1 LNLRPSGE
9 VVDLHIPSDTLALLD
24 DIVHEGTALTIPAD
38 NPIHDVSEDLL
49 GRGPAAEAFARQVLY
64 LDASEGAVVGVLGRW
79 GSGKTSFVN
88 MAREKL
94 VTEDVVV
101 LDFNP
106 WMFSGTQQLVEAFFV
121 EVGAQLRLRKSL
133 ADIGDQLSDYGEA
146 FAGLGWLPM
155 VGPWIERG
163 RGAAKVL
170 GKFLSRRREG
180 STGRRQELVEALRG
194 LQRPIAV
201 VIDDIDRLTTPEIR
215 DIFKL
220 VRLTASFPNIVYV
233 VAFDRERVESAL
245 TEEGVPGRDYLE
257 KILQVAVDLPVIPER
272 VLRQQLFEALDAA
285 IGQAENS
292 APLDPE
298 TWPDVFIEVIAPLV
312 KNMRDVRRYQLA
324 VRGTLDDVGDRVALV
339 DLLAMEAVRIFL
351 PDVFRELQHHT
362 DALCTPSESL
372 GMTGRDHTHLKEG
385 VERVIEAGG
394 KEGDVV
400 RALIERLFP
409 FAKRHLG
416 GSHYGGDW
424 QRRFLR
430 ERRVSHDAI
439 LRLYLERVAG
449 EELTNYYDAERAW
462 ERMSDQEGFKQAL
475 VAIDPERREDVIHSL
490 EAYEDDFQVDHVVPA
505 VVVLA
510 NIENDLPNRP
520 RGMFDFDPKMT
531 VHRVT
536 YRLLRSLSSPDQIE
550 HAVVAILPQI
560 ETLSAKREII
570 SQVGYQEGAG
580 HKLVSEEAAAQFEAE
595 WRAEVHGASPDDL
608 AREHDLAR
616 VIYWSRQGMSREEG
630 EAPDIP
636 ADPKVTMA
644 ALKSALTETKSQ
656 SADSR
661 AVRRNPVLAWDTLVD
676 IYRGE
681 EVLLTRIRELQI
693 SEEEIPE
700 ELGALIQRY
709 VDGWRPPAFGHRD
722 EDET

>member
-1 LNLRPSGE
+1 
-9 VVDLHIPSDTLALLD
+9 
-24 DIVHEGTALTIPAD
+24 
-38 NPIHDVSEDLL
+38 VSEDLL
-49 GRGPAAEAFARQVLY
+49 GRGPAAAAFARQLLY

-94 VTEDVVV
+94 VAENITV

-121 EVGAQLRLRKSL
+121 EVGAQLRLRTSL
-133 ADIGDQLSDYGEA
+133 ADIGEQLSDYGEA

-170 GKFLSRRREG
+170 GKVLSRRREG
-180 STGRRQELVEALRG
+180 STGRRQKLVEALQH
-194 LQRPIAV
+194 LERPIAV

-245 TEEGVPGRDYLE
+245 TEEGVPGCDYLE

-272 VLRQQLFEALDAA
+272 VLRQQLFAALDTA
-285 IGQAENS
+285 IEQAETT
-292 APLDPE
+292 APLDQDV
-298 TWPDVFIEVIAPLV
+298 WPDVFVEVIAPLV

-324 VRGTLDDVGDRVALV
+324 VRGALDDIEDRVALV
-339 DLLAMEAVRIFL
+339 DLLAMEAARVFL
-351 PDVFRELQHHT
+351 PDVFREIQGHT

-372 GMTGRDHTHLKEG
+372 GMAGRDQARLKEG
-385 VERVIEAGG
+385 VEHIIEAGREQG
-394 KEGDVV
+394 FVV

-416 GSHYGGDW
+416 GSHYSGEW
-424 QRRFLR
+424 SRRFLR
-430 ERRVSHDAI
+430 ERRVAHDAI

-449 EELTNYYDAERAW
+449 EELSNHYDAERAW
-462 ERMSDQEGFKQAL
+462 EQIADQEAFKDAL
-475 VAIDPERREDVIHSL
+475 EAIEPERREDVIRSL
-490 EAYEDDFQVDHVVPA
+490 EAYEDGYLPDHVVPA

-510 NIENDLPNRP
+510 NIEHDLPNRP
-520 RGMFDFDPKMT
+520 RGMFDFDPRMT

-536 YRLLRSLSSPDQIE
+536 YRLLRSLSDPDRIE
-550 HAVVAILPQI
+550 EAVAEILPRI

-570 SQVGYQEGAG
+570 FEVGYQEGAG
-580 HKLVSEEAAAQFEAE
+580 HKLVSEEAAARFEAE
-595 WRAEVHGASPDDL
+595 WRAEVHGASADAL
-608 AREHDLAR
+608 TREHDLAR
-616 VIYWSRQGMSREEG
+616 VVYWSRRGLSDEDNEP
-630 EAPDIP
+630 PDIP
-636 ADPKVTMA
+636 ADPRVTLA
-644 ALKSALTETKSQ
+644 GLKSALTETKSQ

-661 AVRRNPVLAWDTLVD
+661 AVRRNPVLAWETLVD
-676 IYRGE
+676 VYRGE
-681 EVLLTRIRELQI
+681 ETLLARIRELQA
-693 SEEEIPE
+693 SDEDIPE
-700 ELGALIQRY
+700 ELAELVQRY
-709 VDGWRPPAFGHRD
+709 VDGWRPSTFGNRD
-722 EDET
+722 DPEI